1 MQTHRPAVGSIVP
14 WVQAGIGAVAT
25 QAQSNVDFGPQ
36 ALAHLESGLGADA
49 ALRAII
55 AADDE
60 PAIRQVAIVDA
71 LGNIAA
77 HTGRNCIPHHG
88 SVRGEGYS
96 AQANMMLHGGVH
108 EAMAAAFEKASGS
121 LETRLMAALVAAQVS
136 GGDIRGM
143 QSGAILVR
151 RKSRLTEGS
160 NLNARIG
167 TDVDLRVDND
177 LDPLA
182 RLRELLDIRAA
193 ESVVHSPEAA
203 KSLDAAR
210 EAFKNASRLAPSDEL
225 TFWYAVTTLSSKL
238 EANEEAA
245 KILRPLFR
253 REPRWAEL
261 FDRLPEIPA
270 DSPLRK
276 LLLGSGSPSK

>member
-1 MQTHRPAVGSIVP
+1 MP
-14 WVQAGIGAVAT
+14 WVRAGIGAVAT
-25 QAQSNVDFGPQ
+25 QAQSNVDFGPE
-36 ALAHLESGLGADA
+36 ALPLLESGLGADA

-96 AQANMMLHGGVH
+96 VQANMMLHGGVP
-108 EAMAAAFEKASGS
+108 EAMAAAFEKASGT

-151 RKSRLTEGS
+151 EKVGWRRV
-160 NLNARIG
+160 RI
-167 TDVDLRVDND
+167 
-177 LDPLA
+177 
-182 RLRELLDIRAA
+182 
-193 ESVVHSPEAA
+193 
-203 KSLDAAR
+203 
-210 EAFKNASRLAPSDEL
+210 
-225 TFWYAVTTLSSKL
+225 
-238 EANEEAA
+238 
-245 KILRPLFR
+245 
-253 REPRWAEL
+253 
-261 FDRLPEIPA
+261 
-270 DSPLRK
+270 
-276 LLLGSGSPSK
+276 